1 MPNCFSSCISK
12 TECKYTKSFFSGKWF
27 YKNIYKSFYYLC
39 ALINTHV
46 MFHRNIKLILAGLI
60 VATGIWQMT
69 EGNIGNG
76 IFLILLS
83 AIPIFLYYKNEFILL
98 AFLKLRKQDFA
109 GAQKWLAYLKNPET
123 ALVRKQQGYFNYLHG
138 IMLSQTNLI
147 QAEKYFKKAIL
158 LGLNMDMDLAVA
170 KLNLA
175 GVALTRRRKLEATTL
190 LNEAKKLDKQNL
202 LKEQITMMKE
212 QMKKM

>member
-1 MPNCFSSCISK
+1 
-12 TECKYTKSFFSGKWF
+12 
-27 YKNIYKSFYYLC
+27 
-39 ALINTHV
+39 
-46 MFHRNIKLILAGLI
+46 MFHRNIKLILAALMVI
-60 VATGIWQMT
+60 AGIWQMV
-69 EGNIGNG
+69 EGYIGNG

-83 AIPIFLYYKNEFILL
+83 AIPVFLYYKNEFILL

-109 GAQKWLAYLKNPET
+109 GAKKWLAYIKNPET

-147 QAEKYFKKAIL
+147 QAEKYFKKAIE

-175 GVALTRRRKLEATTL
+175 GVALTRRRKLEATNL
-190 LNEAKKLDKQNL
+190 LNEAKKLDKQNM